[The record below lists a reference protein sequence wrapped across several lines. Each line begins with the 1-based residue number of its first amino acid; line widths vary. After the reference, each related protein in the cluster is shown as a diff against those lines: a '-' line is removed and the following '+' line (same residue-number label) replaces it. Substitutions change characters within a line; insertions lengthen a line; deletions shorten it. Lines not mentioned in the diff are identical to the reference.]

1 MNTTMAKSDYA
12 AWLAVLAAACIFALV
27 FYFFDK
33 ALRKA
38 ETANRKT
45 TEAFLT
51 SLLSAAI
58 IVASVAGD
66 KYVAESCVLACII
79 WCPTLSIGWFRK
91 TAT

>member
-1 MNTTMAKSDYA
+1 MANFDYA
-12 AWLAVLAAACIFALV
+12 AWLAVLAAACIFAFV

-33 ALRKA
+33 ALSKA

-45 TEAFLT
+45 TEAILVL
-51 SLLSAAI
+51 LLSAAI

-79 WCPTLSIGWFRK
+79 WCPVMSIWLTKGK
-91 TAT
+91 